1 MVRQERR
8 IARNPVFIGG
18 RDRDRTCDPYHVKA
32 VESDGIGMF
41 RGLVPRNGPGSF
53 DIGSGESAGFR
64 CGTPIF
70 SYRLTLALALR
81 TALTARR
88 SLASH
93 TRRASAARSARTAWR
108 LGRCLARLVG
118 GLMASATV

>member
-53 DIGSGESAGFR
+53 DIGSGESVGNR
-64 CGTPIF
+64 CSRSTTLIDTLSVKRL
-70 SYRLTLALALR
+70 SYQISTTKSDANWHFGALWPPPAPPYR
-81 TALTARR
+81 C
-88 SLASH
+88 
-93 TRRASAARSARTAWR
+93 AW
-108 LGRCLARLVG
+108 
-118 GLMASATV
+118 